1 METLSVRRRSRE
13 TAKVFMTT
21 ELLSFILSTT
31 QKFQDYLPLTI
42 GVRENTPS
50 TYIDSTTICMVV
62 HIYKYI
68 YTYATN
74 CVFGTLV
81 QAELI
86 DGISFFFSGS
96 TSLLN
101 TLFRQGPM
109 VGKYW
114 TYSRHLKNR
123 NDYFKSVLAGS
134 STELCTTYKHGGLE
148 IQKIR
153 LESSGKSVC

>member
-1 METLSVRRRSRE
+1 
-13 TAKVFMTT
+13 
-21 ELLSFILSTT
+21 
-31 QKFQDYLPLTI
+31 
-42 GVRENTPS
+42 
-50 TYIDSTTICMVV
+50 MVV

-109 VGKYW
+109 VGKY
-114 TYSRHLKNR
+114 
-123 NDYFKSVLAGS
+123 
-134 STELCTTYKHGGLE
+134 
-148 IQKIR
+148 
-153 LESSGKSVC
+153 